1 MCPQRQ
7 SDYSRNSIIGGVKMT
22 KKELLAL
29 AAIVASAYGMD
40 SNQSAKCVM
49 ECSSSAYADMKD
61 ECFIK

>member
-1 MCPQRQ
+1 MA
-7 SDYSRNSIIGGVKMT
+7 

-40 SNQSAKCVM
+40 SSESEQSLIKCGLT
-49 ECSSSAYADMKD
+49 AYSDMRE

>member
-40 SNQSAKCVM
+40 SNHAKKSVM
-49 ECSSSAYADMKD
+49 ESFTTAKHDMVE
-61 ECFIK
+61 ECFIS

>member
-1 MCPQRQ
+1 
-7 SDYSRNSIIGGVKMT
+7 MT

-29 AAIVASAYGMD
+29 ATIVASAYGMD

-49 ECSSSAYADMKD
+49 ECSSTAYADMKD